1 LIKRFPPIYYRTGL
15 PFIKKI
21 KGIVLIT
28 LLLLLM
34 GFFHKGA
41 PPADA
46 RMIIHFRAL
55 VHGEPLQMNKKYR
68 NRFGEIFGIS
78 RFRFYAGKMAP
89 VYMDTAFKS
98 NITSSYHLIDF
109 TDSASTYIE
118 LPVNAGDFNG
128 IQFLLGVDST
138 DQTRGAQSGAL
149 DPVRGMFWT
158 WNSGYLSFKMEGFSP
173 ASTQPAHMMA
183 YHIGGYRYPYST
195 VWKVRINTPN
205 DEVFRITKENKITVV
220 VAIDLDYFFDGQTPL
235 HIKDI
240 ATCTTPGELARK
252 ISENFIGT
260 FTGLTLTPD
269 P

>member
-15 PFIKKI
+15 PFIKKM
-21 KGIVLIT
+21 KGVVFIF
-28 LLLLLM
+28 LLFFLM
-34 GFFHKGA
+34 GFFHKDA
-41 PPADA
+41 PTADA
-46 RMIIHFRAL
+46 GMIIHFRAL

-68 NRFGEIFGIS
+68 NPFGEIFGIS

-89 VYMDTAFKS
+89 VYMDTAFKT

-128 IQFLLGVDST
+128 IQFLLGVDSA

-149 DPVRGMFWT
+149 DPARGMFWT

-173 ASTQPAHMMA
+173 VSSQPAHMMV

-205 DEVFRITKENKITVV
+205 NEVSRITKENKITVV
-220 VAIDLDYFFDGQTPL
+220 VAIDLDYFFDGQNPL

-240 ATCTTPGELARK
+240 SSCTTPGELARK

-260 FTGLTLTPD
+260 FTGLTLTPN